1 MSLDARLRAGAAAA
15 GLVAAAAAMASP
27 QAAALEAGARAP
39 AMEAAPLQPG
49 SARVS
54 LERLRGRV
62 VYVDFW
68 ASWCVPC
75 RSSMPVLDALAKRH
89 GARGFTVVGV
99 NKDASAT
106 DAERFLRRVPV
117 GFTLVSDA
125 DDAIARAFGVR
136 AMPSGYLL
144 DRQGVVRRVHRGFN
158 AETAAALEREIAE
171 LLEERS

>member
-1 MSLDARLRAGAAAA
+1 MNLPARLRAWAAAA
-15 GLVAAAAAMASP
+15 GLAATLVAIASP
-27 QAAALEAGARAP
+27 QAVALEPGARAP
-39 AMEAAPLQPG
+39 AVEAGPLQPG
-49 SARVS
+49 GARVS

-75 RSSMPVLDALAKRH
+75 RNSMPVLDALSRRH
-89 GARGFTVVGV
+89 GERGFTVVGV
-99 NKDASAT
+99 NKDASAA

-125 DDAIARAFGVR
+125 DDAIAKAFGVR

-144 DRQGVVRRVHRGFN
+144 DRQGVVRRVHRGFT

-171 LLEERS
+171 LLAERT

>member
-1 MSLDARLRAGAAAA
+1 MSLRARLRAWAAAA
-15 GLVAAAAAMASP
+15 GFAATVAVVASP
-27 QAAALEAGARAP
+27 QVAALEPGVRAP

-49 SARVS
+49 PARVS

-75 RSSMPVLDALAKRH
+75 RQSMPALDALARRH
-89 GARGFTVVGV
+89 GGRGFTVVGV
-99 NKDASAT
+99 NKDASAA

-117 GFTLVSDA
+117 GFVLVSDA

-144 DRQGVVRRVHRGFN
+144 DRQGVVRRVHRGFT

-171 LLEERS
+171 LLAEPS